1 MTCAIITTIHGSK
14 LKNTTIFVFRC
25 QYLSV
30 TFAKIVIDLKMVEK
44 HKMSKD
50 QQTFIGVTFAT
61 IQSILLFHCKTTRKV
76 AKGIKNKI
84 MQLMDMGKLTIM
96 TEKSRDRPISKLPS
110 C

>member
-1 MTCAIITTIHGSK
+1 
-14 LKNTTIFVFRC
+14 
-25 QYLSV
+25 
-30 TFAKIVIDLKMVEK
+30 MVEK

-61 IQSILLFHCKTTRKV
+61 IQSIWLFHWKTTRKV

-96 TEKSRDRPISKLPS
+96 TKNPGTDQLQNYLHAEIKLRHN
-110 C
+110 